1 MLEGRTFDKCL
12 LTSKQHAHFQKLFL
26 NNTDGV
32 TKGCEIS
39 QSGGNIYVQKGF
51 FVISGRFME
60 VTGVETIQ
68 TPTVTSGTLYCKMV
82 CEIDL
87 SKVNTE
93 SEFTQGYFKTLTS
106 ASGYPS
112 LIQEDLD
119 NDGTIYQMPF
129 CQYTKTT
136 EAIGSFLDI
145 RPIFKLESVWAA
157 VSNNNAEYK
166 SAFDTYFA
174 SQKAQVEQ
182 MITDLQGEGYLLI
195 EDARRI
201 DNITLTVAGW
211 TGSTAPYTQTVV
223 VDGIKPED
231 VPDVGVI
238 YPTGCT
244 RAQQKAINKAVGYI
258 YDLETQNGTIT
269 ARSTLKP
276 TTDITLG
283 LKGVVRNGAYSA

>member
-1 MLEGRTFDKCL
+1 MVIGITFDKCL
-12 LTSKQHAHFQKLFL
+12 LTSRQHAHFQKLFL

-32 TKGCEIS
+32 TKGCQVS
-39 QSGGNIYVQKGF
+39 QSGNNVYIQKGF

-68 TPTVTSGTLYCKMV
+68 TPTVTSGTLYCKTI

-93 SEFTQGYFKTLTS
+93 SDFTQGYFKTLTS

-136 EAIGSFLDI
+136 DAIGSFLDI
-145 RPIFKLESVWAA
+145 RPIFNMESVWAA

-166 SAFDTYFA
+166 STFDTYFA
-174 SQKAQVEQ
+174 SQKANIEQ

-201 DNITLTVAGW
+201 DDITLTVSGW
-211 TGSTAPYTQTVV
+211 IGSAAPYTQTVA
-223 VDGIKPED
+223 VDGIKTED
-231 VPDVGVI
+231 VPDIGVI
-238 YPTGCT
+238 YPAGCT

-258 YDLETQNGTIT
+258 YDLETQDGSVIV
-269 ARSTLKP
+269 RSTLKP
-276 TTDITLG
+276 VTDITLG
-283 LKGVVRNGAYSA
+283 LKGVVRNGAYPA

>member
-145 RPIFKLESVWAA
+145 RPIFNLESVWAA

-166 SAFDTYFA
+166 DTFDTYFA
-174 SQKAQVEQ
+174 AQSQAIRQ
-182 MITDLQGEGYLLI
+182 MIEDLKGDGYLLMS
-195 EDARRI
+195 DARKLPI
-201 DNITLTVAGW
+201 VTLPAAGW
-211 TGSTAPYTQTVV
+211 SGSAPYTQTVNV
-223 VDGIKPED
+223 AGMTADDTPIPLLD
-231 VPDVGVI
+231 VSGSTNWSNEKLLRKN
-238 YPTGCT
+238 Y
-244 RAQQKAINKAVGYI
+244 GYI
-258 YDLETQNGTIT
+258 SYYDTAAGKIT
-269 ARSTLKP
+269 FTAKHMKPSLDLK
-276 TTDITLG
+276 IG
-283 LKGVVRNGAYSA
+283 LKGVYLYG

>member
-1 MLEGRTFDKCL
+1 MLGGRTFDKCL

-145 RPIFKLESVWAA
+145 RPIFNLESVWAA

-166 SAFDTYFA
+166 DTFDTYFA
-174 SQKAQVEQ
+174 AQSQAIRQ
-182 MITDLQGEGYLLI
+182 MIEDLQGDGYLLMS
-195 EDARRI
+195 DARKLPI
-201 DNITLTVAGW
+201 VTLPAAGW
-211 TGSTAPYTQTVV
+211 SGSAPYTQTVNV
-223 VDGIKPED
+223 AGMTADDTPIPLLDVSGSTNWANEKLLRKNYGYISYYDTAAGKITFTAKHIKP
-231 VPDVGVI
+231 
-238 YPTGCT
+238 
-244 RAQQKAINKAVGYI
+244 AL
-258 YDLETQNGTIT
+258 DLKI
-269 ARSTLKP
+269 
-276 TTDITLG
+276 G
-283 LKGVVRNGAYSA
+283 LKGVYLYG

>member
-145 RPIFKLESVWAA
+145 RPIFNLESVWAT

-166 SAFDTYFA
+166 DTFDTYFA
-174 SQKAQVEQ
+174 AQSQAIRQ
-182 MITDLQGEGYLLI
+182 MIEDLKGDGYLLMS
-195 EDARRI
+195 DARKLPI
-201 DNITLTVAGW
+201 VTLPAAGW
-211 TGSTAPYTQTVV
+211 SGSAPYTQTVNV
-223 VDGIKPED
+223 AGMTADDTPIPLLD
-231 VPDVGVI
+231 VSGSTNWSNEKLLRKN
-238 YPTGCT
+238 Y
-244 RAQQKAINKAVGYI
+244 GYI
-258 YDLETQNGTIT
+258 SYYDTAAGKIT
-269 ARSTLKP
+269 FTAKHMKPSLDLK
-276 TTDITLG
+276 IG
-283 LKGVVRNGAYSA
+283 LKGVYLYG